1 MDYQPIL
8 DRVHAAV
15 KPVIGSGKV
24 ASYIPELAK
33 LPPHHFG
40 IAVVDLN
47 GRVCQAGDADTL
59 FSIQSISPEPALYI
73 RT

>member
-33 LPPHHFG
+33 LPP
-40 IAVVDLN
+40 
-47 GRVCQAGDADTL
+47 
-59 FSIQSISPEPALYI
+59 S
-73 RT
+73 